1 MNPRVRSLILTWFFL
16 IFPILLG
23 LINLLY
29 GAYSVLGTWDLN
41 AIFIKPDLSNYGYTF
56 SQALF
61 DFDNFIGEF
70 WGNAFSLVYSRI
82 FTNLYIKTFRRSQ
95 LKT

>member
-1 MNPRVRSLILTWFFL
+1 MFGDLNQMNPRVRSLILAWFFL

-41 AIFIKPDLSNYGYTF
+41 AY
-56 SQALF
+56 
-61 DFDNFIGEF
+61 
-70 WGNAFSLVYSRI
+70 SL
-82 FTNLYIKTFRRSQ
+82 
-95 LKT
+95 